1 MKGITEI
8 EMTDVKTGQIEKY
21 RQTNL
26 VTNAIADFF
35 SHNING
41 MLFTINGNP
50 NDLNGNML
58 PLCPNGIGGI
68 LLFSDTIEEDPDKYY
83 ASSVNPCIGYASND
97 VNTTTNVMRGSMN
110 QTESKKIDNGYRFV
124 WDFTTSQAN
133 GTISCVALTH
143 KFGGLAYMGN
153 TYNGKDFVWVMRSRN
168 GESSA
173 EARTAYI
180 NTVEVDFE
188 NNFLWTIGINK
199 DNEVIIQKLRVSF
212 TSIGL
217 NDTMIGSNYD
227 VLFEIKLKPAL
238 FVMGNPDRN
247 EGYYD
252 FFDGKDGYWYGFWA
266 ESNISGSANIKK
278 IKINKSDYS
287 FTEDTMLIN
296 DAEIQAV
303 GYHSQYNDNP
313 QRIVRSVLQ
322 NGFLYMVSYDKTKV
336 YKINIDNP
344 ADVKEI
350 PLGFTSKYTC
360 NDDYYRSGSMYL
372 ANIGDW
378 IVGSDFLIDSEDG
391 VFRKANN
398 VPWTYTSTPLFRYG
412 PYLFSFGGYNAN
424 ATRQNLF
431 LATPYLATI
440 NNLETSVI
448 KTADKTMKITYTIQ
462 EE

>member
-1 MKGITEI
+1 
-8 EMTDVKTGQIEKY
+8 
-21 RQTNL
+21 
-26 VTNAIADFF
+26 
-35 SHNING
+35 
-41 MLFTINGNP
+41 
-50 NDLNGNML
+50 
-58 PLCPNGIGGI
+58 
-68 LLFSDTIEEDPDKYY
+68 
-83 ASSVNPCIGYASND
+83 
-97 VNTTTNVMRGSMN
+97 MRGSMN

-124 WDFTTSQAN
+124 WDFITSQAN

-227 VLFEIKLKPAL
+227 VLFEIKLNPAL

-360 NDDYYRSGSMYL
+360 SDDYYRSGSMYL

-378 IVGSDFLIDSEDG
+378 IVGSDFLIDSEDR

-398 VPWTYTSTPLFRYG
+398 VPWTYTSTPMFRYG

-440 NNLETSVI
+440 NNLEISVI